1 MKHLFFDFLHPGTIY
16 VDTFVNISLLKSIS
30 YSTKSIFESGQ
41 AYPIEEDCEWPWTAT
56 CPMHYEC

>member
-1 MKHLFFDFLHPGTIY
+1 MKHY
-16 VDTFVNISLLKSIS
+16 VDTFVNISLLKSSS